1 MGSNSEESEDREVFT
16 CSALHGAAVNTESY
30 VVLNPSTHTHT
41 NIPSD
46 PLRFIPKLYLGA
58 HAS

>member
-1 MGSNSEESEDREVFT
+1 MGSNSEESEDQEVFT
-16 CSALHGAAVNTESY
+16 CSALHGAAVNRILRCSEPFY
-30 VVLNPSTHTHT
+30 THA

-46 PLRFIPKLYLGA
+46 PLRIIPKLYLGA